1 MLLKYAK
8 EKKFTHD
15 ELEKSVDKSMLSCR
29 VFTVQS
35 IDKMECLV
43 LTFSNLDN
51 IKIDFITQMRKFIK
65 DNIKQT
71 QNVIK
76 KLIAVL

>member
-1 MLLKYAK
+1 
-8 EKKFTHD
+8 
-15 ELEKSVDKSMLSCR
+15 MLSCR